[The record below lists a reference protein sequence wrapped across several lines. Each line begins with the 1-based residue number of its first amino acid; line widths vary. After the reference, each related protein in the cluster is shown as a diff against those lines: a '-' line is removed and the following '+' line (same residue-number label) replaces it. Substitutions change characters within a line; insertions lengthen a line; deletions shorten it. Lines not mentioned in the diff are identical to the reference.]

1 MSDEMNLKGD
11 GASGPWSVNPL
22 LAALPPAVCY
32 EDLPAL
38 LAHEPLSSI
47 SLEGLPLQRRAEYLS
62 KIGSHFVPT
71 SAAIDIADA
80 VLTAIRSGYEDRDP
94 SSRAFKQERYN
105 VGAWSAQDGVL
116 IRSASVRNARG
127 ITIKGM
133 TGVGKS
139 TIVART
145 LSLLP
150 QVIDHGFNEQ
160 CGWAAQKQLVWLRVD
175 MTSDGSRLGFLMQI
189 YREVDAALGTNY
201 FAQYASKKMTVETH
215 MVAVSK
221 ILFNCFCGVLVIE
234 EIQFRN
240 FGTAAARDLMLL
252 FFLRLANLGVPIVLI
267 GNPQGFDG
275 FDVFSQDVRRMSS
288 GGSFELWPAES
299 QSDVDWGEFV
309 VPGMLRFTVLPRPPN
324 VEHASALLFDCT
336 GGVLDFLAKVLTQ
349 AQLLAIRMGR
359 DQITGSEI
367 VAAYHSPVLR
377 PLHSLIRGLVER
389 KVDQLRSFEDVPV
402 ELLAEWWARA
412 RDHRETELHPEGS
425 GRARASMQ
433 GKSRE
438 ATGGTRTHYQQG
450 AARYKAKI
458 TAGKRRDNRAKE
470 LEANLS
476 PEDIRANGRKE
487 ALLGNFS
494 LMQWDIN
501 RKKQ

>member
-1 MSDEMNLKGD
+1 MNGEVDLEGD
-11 GASGPWSVNPL
+11 GASRRWGVNPL
-22 LAALPPAVCY
+22 LAALRPAVCY
-32 EDLPAL
+32 EDLPAH

-105 VGAWSAQDGVL
+105 VGTWRAHDGVL

-127 ITIKGM
+127 ITVKGM

-139 TIVART
+139 TIVGRT

-150 QVIDHGFNEQ
+150 QVIEHGLNEQ

-201 FAQYASKKMTVETH
+201 FSQYASKKMTVETH

-240 FGTAAARDLMLL
+240 FGTAASRDLMLL
-252 FFLRLANLGVPIVLI
+252 FFLRLANLGIPIILI
-267 GNPQGFDG
+267 GNPQGFED
-275 FDVFSQDVRRMSS
+275 FDVFSQDVRRMTS

-299 QSDVDWGEFV
+299 QVDVDWSEFL
-309 VPGMLRFTVLPRPPN
+309 VPGMLRFNVLPRPPN
-324 VEHASALLFDCT
+324 IEHASALLFDCT

-359 DQITGSEI
+359 DQITKSEI
-367 VAAYHSPVLR
+367 AAAYDSPVLR
-377 PLHSLIRGLVER
+377 PLHTLIRGLVER
-389 KVDQLRSFEDVPV
+389 KADGLRCFEDVPV
-402 ELLAEWWARA
+402 ELLTDRWARA
-412 RDHRETELHPEGS
+412 KGDRDAELHSEGS
-425 GRARASMQ
+425 GHTQAPAQSE
-433 GKSRE
+433 SRGI
-438 ATGGTRTHYQQG
+438 TRRTRTHFQKG
-450 AARYKAKI
+450 AARYKSKV
-458 TAGKRRDNRAKE
+458 TAGKRRDNRTNK
-470 LEANLS
+470 LEASLS
-476 PEDIRANGRKE
+476 PEDIRANGLKD
-487 ALLGNFS
+487 ALLKNFS
-494 LMQWDIN
+494 LMQNGMN
-501 RKKQ
+501 RKKG